1 MSDQRSDETPEGSS
15 PDDAWRPTADA
26 GRGAPTGDQRPVW
39 AQTPETTGPDSR
51 GDTGVD
57 EGATGDTPTG
67 QTPPTAPGAQPT
79 EELPAAPAGGWTDG
93 AQPTQELPAT
103 PEGASAW
110 AAPTGSPVDS
120 SPVPGVAA
128 SPVPGEQAPGEPLSP
143 SSPSSSQEG
152 AAWSAA
158 GVAGA
163 PGAPRSPWQA
173 GAATGPG
180 TGGPAGTGGYG
191 TVPGPQG
198 NAGVPGYQGAQPQN
212 LWAAPLQAPPTR
224 STTRRKRGAPG
235 WLALL
240 VAMVVTALVSVGG
253 TYALVGSGSNT
264 TSTPITQ
271 TSSTPTAATTVSP
284 VTSSGDSADWQAVA
298 TAVSPAVVTI
308 TVDTQSSESVGSGVI
323 FDASGHVVTNYHVI
337 SEAAS
342 ASAGV
347 GSASSSGTIT
357 VTLADGRVYT
367 GSIVGEDQ
375 TTDLAVIQIDN
386 APSDLTV
393 ASFGSSSKLT
403 VGQQVMAIGAPLGLS
418 NTVTTGVISALNRP
432 VEVST
437 SDSSQ
442 DDQQTNPNDPFG
454 QLPGTQQQ
462 SQSASTSVVTNA
474 IQVDASINPGNSG
487 GPLFDQT
494 GAVIGINSSI
504 ASTSS
509 SSGTAGSIGLGFAI
523 PVNLVTS
530 VVNQLISTGKVD
542 HAVLG
547 VTIQSGTATVDGTTQ
562 SGAEIASVS
571 SGSGAEKA
579 GLKKGDVILAVD
591 SNAVTSAKSLTG
603 FIRTYKGGDQV
614 TITYVRDGKKETATV
629 TLQSTE

>member
-39 AQTPETTGPDSR
+39 APTPETTGPDSR
-51 GDTGVD
+51 GDTGFD

-79 EELPAAPAGGWTDG
+79 EELPA
-93 AQPTQELPAT
+93 T

-110 AAPTGSPVDS
+110 AAPTGSPVAS

-128 SPVPGEQAPGEPLSP
+128 SQAPGEPVSP
-143 SSPSSSQEG
+143 SSPQEG

-158 GVAGA
+158 AA

-173 GAATGPG
+173 GTATGPG
-180 TGGPAGTGGYG
+180 MGGPAGSGAYG
-191 TVPGPQG
+191 AAAGPQG
-198 NAGVPGYQGAQPQN
+198 NGGVPGYQGAQPHN
-212 LWAAPLQAPPTR
+212 PWAGPQTATFQASPTR
-224 STTRRKRGAPG
+224 AATRRKRGAPG

-253 TYALVGSGSNT
+253 TYALVGSGRDA

-271 TSSTPTAATTVSP
+271 TSSTPTTATTVAP
-284 VTSSGDSADWQAVA
+284 VTSGGDSADWQAVA

-337 SEAAS
+337 SEAT
-342 ASAGV
+342 
-347 GSASSSGTIT
+347 SSSQSTGADSSSATMTIT
-357 VTLADGRVYT
+357 LSDGRVYR
-367 GSIVGEDQ
+367 GSVVGADQ
-375 TTDLAVIQIDN
+375 TTDLAVVQIED
-386 APSDLTV
+386 APSNLTV
-393 ASFGSSSKLT
+393 ATFGSSSKLT

-454 QLPGTQQQ
+454 QLPGTPQQ
-462 SQSASTSVVTNA
+462 SQSASASVVTNA

-487 GPLFDQT
+487 GPLFDET
-494 GAVIGINSSI
+494 GTVIGINSSI

-509 SSGTAGSIGLGFAI
+509 SSDTAGSIGLGFAI
-523 PVNLVTS
+523 PVNLVKS
-530 VVNQLISTGKVD
+530 VVDQLISTGKVD

-614 TITYVRDGKKETATV
+614 TITYVRDGSKESVTV